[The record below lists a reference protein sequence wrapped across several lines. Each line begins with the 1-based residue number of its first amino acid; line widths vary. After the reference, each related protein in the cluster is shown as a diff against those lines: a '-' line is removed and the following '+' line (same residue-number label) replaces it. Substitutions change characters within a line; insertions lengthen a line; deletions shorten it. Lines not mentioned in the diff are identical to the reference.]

1 VPRPPGYHGSFEH
14 PIRAFLLGVALI
26 ALLFG
31 GFALGTGVS
40 KGSSISTE
48 TSVQLRT
55 VRHTRVE
62 RVTVALPGSTEV
74 ISGQTVVV
82 PGPTRTRW
90 VQVPE
95 RGPVAPVLGVIRS
108 LMHTAGVPG
117 GAAPPVT
124 VVQPVTITETQ
135 TTTVPVTVT
144 VTVTGTGTDT
154 GSSSNQTTG
163 S

>member
-1 VPRPPGYHGSFEH
+1 
-14 PIRAFLLGVALI
+14 
-26 ALLFG
+26 
-31 GFALGTGVS
+31 
-40 KGSSISTE
+40 
-48 TSVQLRT
+48 
-55 VRHTRVE
+55 
-62 RVTVALPGSTEV
+62 
-74 ISGQTVVV
+74 
-82 PGPTRTRW
+82 
-90 VQVPE
+90 
-95 RGPVAPVLGVIRS
+95 VLGVIRS